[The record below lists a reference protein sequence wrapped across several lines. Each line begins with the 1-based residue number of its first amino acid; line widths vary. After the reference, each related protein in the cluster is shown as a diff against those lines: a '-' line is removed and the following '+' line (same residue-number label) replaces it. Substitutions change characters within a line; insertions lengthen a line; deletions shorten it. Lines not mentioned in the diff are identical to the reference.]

1 MVRAYRPPD
10 FQSALTIM
18 RENRAIPLAGG
29 TDLMVSRRRWSGLS
43 PFFAKP
49 VLFIGH
55 LEEIKQVEPDITN
68 IKIGSACSLT
78 SLIEHREIPEVL
90 KIVISQM
97 ATPAIRNIGTLGGNI
112 CNASPAGDALPVLY
126 ALDASVVLQRKAEIR
141 TLPIEKFIT
150 GPGETVLKD
159 DELLTSIII
168 PKKSYNVGFYRKVG
182 TRQANSL
189 SKLSFQGLARIEE
202 GKISDIRIS
211 FGAVALTVIRS
222 REIEEL
228 LIEKSGKEIEK
239 LISEVNSLYS
249 AVIKPIDDQ
258 RSNIRYRKTISL
270 KLLRYFLRT
279 VLISKIG

>member
-1 MVRAYRPPD
+1 MVRVYRPPD

-43 PFFAKP
+43 PFFVKP

-55 LEEIKQVEPDITN
+55 LEEIKRVEPDITN

-78 SLIEHREIPEVL
+78 SLLEHREIPEVL

-211 FGAVALTVIRS
+211 FGAIALTVIRS

>member
-1 MVRAYRPPD
+1 
-10 FQSALTIM
+10 M

-29 TDLMVSRRRWSGLS
+29 TDLMVSQRRWSGLS
-43 PFFAKP
+43 PLFAKP

-55 LEEIKQVEPDITN
+55 LEEIKRVEPDIIN
-68 IKIGSACSLT
+68 IKIGSACSLS
-78 SLIEHREIPEVL
+78 SLLEHREIPEVL

-159 DELLTSIII
+159 DELLKAIII

-222 REIEEL
+222 REIEGI

-239 LISEVNSLYS
+239 LIPEVSSLYS
-249 AVIKPIDDQ
+249 EVIKPIDDQ

-279 VLISKIG
+279 VLPSKIG